1 MSGTGE
7 EKQSLLLADI
17 EEFSRSGP
25 RISNEPAKPE
35 LHRETLAFPDLT
47 KAGVPPVAKASPC
60 SVASAGVA
68 PVREAAAQPL
78 DSPSTNSLLARLKQ
92 QAETLQQD
100 ASQKGVTQDILAT
113 QLSISLGNAF
123 HYLDDLIKQLN
134 IIKPAIPK
142 EFLFPGNIAFSGMS
156 WVEGAAD
163 FRMVPGASDNRRF
176 ESLTVRFRIAS
187 AKKLSVE
194 REIPHIEPLRKTLH
208 DYNIVFSVD
217 ERMNL
222 RNQAEKA
229 RFTFPCE
236 IKGGFLI
243 KADYEAGDLVLRTRN
258 IDRFGMMEFR
268 LKTPELNQQT
278 LDELTKLFLGDK
290 SEFMK
295 MFRRTA

>member
-1 MSGTGE
+1 MSGASE

-25 RISNEPAKPE
+25 RISNEPSKPE
-35 LHRETLAFPDLT
+35 LHRETLAFPDLS
-47 KAGVPPVAKASPC
+47 KP
-60 SVASAGVA
+60 GVA
-68 PVREAAAQPL
+68 PTAKPATPAAGAGKPL
-78 DSPSTNSLLARLKQ
+78 PAFDSPSQQLDPQPSNNLLARLKQ
-92 QAETLQQD
+92 QAQTLQQD
-100 ASQKGVTQDILAT
+100 ADQKGVAHEIIAT

-123 HYLDDLIKQLN
+123 HYLDDLVKQLN

-142 EFLFPGNIAFSGMS
+142 EFLFPGNIPFAGMS

-163 FRMVPGASDNRRF
+163 FRMVPGATDNRHF
-176 ESLTVRFRIAS
+176 ESLTARFRIAS
-187 AKKLSVE
+187 AHKITVD
-194 REIPHIEPLRKTLH
+194 REIPHIETLRKTLH

-217 ERMNL
+217 ERMNV

-236 IKGGFLI
+236 IKAGFLI
-243 KADYEAGDLVLRTRN
+243 KADYDKGDLVLRTRN

-268 LKTPELNQQT
+268 LKAPELNQQT
-278 LDELTKLFLGDK
+278 LDELTKLFLGEK

-295 MFRRTA
+295 IFRRTA

>member
-47 KAGVPPVAKASPC
+47 KAGVPPVAKASPR